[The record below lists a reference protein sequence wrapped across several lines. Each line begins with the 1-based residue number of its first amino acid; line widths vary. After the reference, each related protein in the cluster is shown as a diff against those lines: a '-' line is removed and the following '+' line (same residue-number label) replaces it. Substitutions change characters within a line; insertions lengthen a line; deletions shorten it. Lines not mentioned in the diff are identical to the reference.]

1 MAGGRL
7 GVLQSTA
14 LLYGEVGE
22 DLCPKLFQAF
32 VKTITRGKNPSKVS
46 MCTSSLVNTKNEKI
60 KMCKNLKIERLL
72 HDRAYLWIPATCG
85 GQTIAQS

>member
-1 MAGGRL
+1 M
-7 GVLQSTA
+7 GVLQSTV

-32 VKTITRGKNPSKVS
+32 VKTITRGKKSAKLG
-46 MCTSSLVNTKNEKI
+46 MCTSSLVNTKDEKI

-72 HDRAYLWIPATCG
+72 HDRAYLWVPATCG
-85 GQTIAQS
+85 GQSIAQSK

>member
-1 MAGGRL
+1 MIVEGGRL

-32 VKTITRGKNPSKVS
+32 VKTITRGKKSVKSEYVYLF
-46 MCTSSLVNTKNEKI
+46 TGEYQRRKDKNVQKP
-60 KMCKNLKIERLL
+60 KKN
-72 HDRAYLWIPATCG
+72 RAFTA
-85 GQTIAQS
+85 